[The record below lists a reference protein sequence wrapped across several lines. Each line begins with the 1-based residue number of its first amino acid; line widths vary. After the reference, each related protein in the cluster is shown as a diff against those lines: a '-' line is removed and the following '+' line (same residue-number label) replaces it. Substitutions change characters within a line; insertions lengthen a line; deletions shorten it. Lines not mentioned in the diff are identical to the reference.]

1 MTVDGP
7 STMVT
12 GTGNP
17 QSSSRSVT
25 AAARSVT
32 AADRPV
38 VAAAAVMAARALDPP
53 FAHSTT

>member
-17 QSSSRSVT
+17 QSSLSSSPRPVT
-25 AAARSVT
+25 AAATS
-32 AADRPV
+32 V
-38 VAAAAVMAARALDPP
+38 VAAAAVMAAKALDPP